1 MTGGEAAATAVLPE
15 SFECSGRRRTRRGA
29 SFRLLSVLGIRSDLR
44 VHVSVPL
51 VLEYEQVAKRQ
62 AGELGL
68 APGEIDDVLD
78 YLCQIAVRHEIYYL
92 WRPVMRDPA
101 DDMVLEAAVAGGC
114 RAIVSYNKR
123 DFEGAA
129 RFGIEVVT
137 SRELLQ
143 RMGELN

>member
-1 MTGGEAAATAVLPE
+1 MGVHDVVLDTNVLI
-15 SFECSGRRRTRRGA
+15 SALRSRRGA
-29 SFRLLSVLGIRSDLR
+29 SFRLLSMLGIRPDLQ

-68 APGEIDDVLD
+68 DPGDIDDVLD
-78 YLCQIAVRHEIYYL
+78 YLCQVAVRHEIYYL
-92 WRPVMRDPA
+92 WRPVLRDPG

-114 RAIVSYNKR
+114 SFIVSYNKR

-137 SRELLQ
+137 ARELLQ
-143 RMGELN
+143 RMGELR

>member
-1 MTGGEAAATAVLPE
+1 M
-15 SFECSGRRRTRRGA
+15 
-29 SFRLLSVLGIRSDLR
+29 LSMLGIRVELR

-68 APGEIDDVLD
+68 DPGDIDDVLD
-78 YLCQIAVRHEIYYL
+78 YLCQVAVRHEIHYL
-92 WRPVMRDPA
+92 WRPVLRDPG

-114 RAIVSYNKR
+114 SFIVSYNKR

-137 SRELLQ
+137 ARELLQ
-143 RMGELN
+143 RMGELR

>member
-1 MTGGEAAATAVLPE
+1 MDGLHVVLDTNVLI
-15 SFECSGRRRTRRGA
+15 SALRSRRGA
-29 SFRLLSVLGIRSDLR
+29 SFRLLSVLGIRTDLY

-51 VLEYEQVAKRQ
+51 VLEYEELAKRQ

-68 APGEIDDVLD
+68 DPGDIDDILD
-78 YLCQIAVRHEIYYL
+78 YLCQVAVRNEIYYL
-92 WRPVMRDPA
+92 WRPVLRDPG

-114 RAIVSYNKR
+114 SSIVSYNKR

-137 SRELLQ
+137 ARELLL
-143 RMGELN
+143 RMGELK